1 MEHDINKAP
10 SYEHLQG
17 TPKRAH
23 EGSQS
28 MGHSNNSTTYSV
40 GMSAPSSKKGKM
52 PESKGPGGME
62 M

>member
-1 MEHDINKAP
+1 MPHDLNKLD
-10 SYEHLQG
+10 SYDHLKG

-28 MGHSNNSTTYSV
+28 QGHLAGGNAGYTNNMSV
-40 GMSAPSSKKGKM
+40 GSQKGKM
-52 PESKGPGGME
+52 PESKGPGGMD